1 MKAERIIGNDVHDA
15 LNLVKE
21 VFFAEGNLSL
31 SRTAAKSFLEFLS
44 LHGEELSWLGVYD
57 GDLKGVLACD
67 EDTLHLSLLFVR
79 KEDRHKGIGTML
91 VEALKH
97 LAKEKGI
104 QRITVNALPDAIAFY
119 AHAGFE
125 KTVDE
130 QSAGDMRFTLMEYI
144 CGKEAL
150 GKKVTVFV
158 DHPYGSF
165 HPILPDVVYTCNY
178 GYVDGDA
185 SGDADL
191 QNAYVYGV
199 NEPVDTFT
207 GFVIAIIYHRDET
220 ETRWV
225 VSQSLLYDKNDVINA
240 IGEME
245 QEYDTRIEW
254 L

>member
-1 MKAERIIGNDVHDA
+1 MKAEKIVGNDVHDA
-15 LNLVKE
+15 LNLVRE
-21 VFFAEGNLSL
+21 VFFSEGNLSL

-57 GDLKGVLACD
+57 GDLKGVLAYD
-67 EDTLHLSLLFVR
+67 EDTAHLSLLFVR
-79 KEDRHKGIGTML
+79 KEDRHKGIGTIL
-91 VEALKH
+91 IDGLKVR
-97 LAKEKGI
+97 AKDKGI
-104 QRITVNALPDAIAFY
+104 QRITVNALPSAVSFY
-119 AHAGFE
+119 THCGFE
-125 KTVDE
+125 KTGDE
-130 QSAGDMRFTLMEYI
+130 QSAGDMRFTLLEYI
-144 CGKEAL
+144 SGKEAL
-150 GKKVTVFV
+150 GKKVTVIV

-178 GYVDGDA
+178 GYVDALDEEEF
-185 SGDADL
+185 
-191 QNAYVYGV
+191 QNAYVYGIQ
-199 NEPVDTFT
+199 EPIDTFT

-225 VSQSLLYDKNDVINA
+225 VSGSLLYDKQDVINA